1 MQMETHIHLTPHTQL
16 HYETDLQNVGRR
28 TKDSF
33 HVPATGKE
41 GRPRYLSKKGEEES
55 YCVCVPPRADYSLTP
70 RTRDGKSP

>member
-41 GRPRYLSKKGEEES
+41 GRPRYLSEKGEEERRRAI
-55 YCVCVPPRADYSLTP
+55 VCVSHQGQITA
-70 RTRDGKSP
+70 